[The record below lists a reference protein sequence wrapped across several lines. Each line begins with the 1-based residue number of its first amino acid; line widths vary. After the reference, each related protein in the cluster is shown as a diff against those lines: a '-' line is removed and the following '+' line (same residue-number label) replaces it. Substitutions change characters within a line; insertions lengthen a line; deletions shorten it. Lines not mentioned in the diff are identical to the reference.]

1 MPSPNPAKRTER
13 SRDQEEA
20 AATALLLR
28 QMNVVPHCQSDE
40 AAATALLLRQM
51 NVVPHCQSDE
61 ALAELV
67 PLIWYRKR

>member
-20 AATALLLR
+20 AATAL
-28 QMNVVPHCQSDE
+28 
-40 AAATALLLRQM
+40 LLLRQM

>member
-1 MPSPNPAKRTER
+1 MPSPNPEKRTER

-28 QMNVVPHCQSDE
+28 QMNVVPHY
-40 AAATALLLRQM
+40 
-51 NVVPHCQSDE
+51 QSDE